1 MNLFSNIDYKKTVVN
16 VCGYL
21 DTKLPRLLRMV
32 NESLASSKSLIIL
45 DMPVNHDSGE
55 NHNEEKKIRYI
66 TAKDMLNGV
75 SRALNNYSWRF

>member
-1 MNLFSNIDYKKTVVN
+1 MNLFPNIDYKKTVVN
-16 VCGYL
+16 VRGYL
-21 DTKLPRLLRMV
+21 DRLLRMV